1 MMVSLCVCV
10 CVYIYKKKPDEAH
23 KPPKRHQIP
32 SSPYKALIQ
41 LRCRDQV
48 RLAVLPGGVS
58 PEGLGLRA
66 SGLRD

>member
-1 MMVSLCVCV
+1 MMVSLCV
-10 CVYIYKKKPDEAH
+10 YKKSLTKPH
-23 KPPKRHQIP
+23 KAPKRHQIP
-32 SSPYKALIQ
+32 SSPYKALNQ

-48 RLAVLPGGVS
+48 RLAVLPGGVG